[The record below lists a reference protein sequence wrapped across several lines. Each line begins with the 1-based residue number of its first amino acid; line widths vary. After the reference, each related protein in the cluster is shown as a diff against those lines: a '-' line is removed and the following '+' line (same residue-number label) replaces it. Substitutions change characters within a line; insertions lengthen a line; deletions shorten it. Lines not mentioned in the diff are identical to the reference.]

1 MLRLSRG
8 NVHFWYPFAHQFDC
22 EKLGTFWWVT
32 NEMDSNSCCNS
43 PEGSVSLVRC
53 YPSTKKKGRSAFPLS
68 APIHCDCWYWLRST
82 IGQNELAR
90 SAFIDVLFGED
101 QYFTCVLDK
110 KNSELTLVKYG
121 LLTVSALKPM
131 LHFMLWILHRLCIS
145 DQWCWLLFLQ
155 DSMKSRVRK
164 EAASELYVIIWK
176 THHFSYISVD
186 VLEKR
191 SMK

>member
-22 EKLGTFWWVT
+22 EKLGTFWCVT

-110 KNSELTLVKYG
+110 KNCHRVFSCCIVTHSGSSYTTFIYIFLTNCMG
-121 LLTVSALKPM
+121 ASLT
-131 LHFMLWILHRLCIS
+131 IS
-145 DQWCWLLFLQ
+145 Q
-155 DSMKSRVRK
+155 D
-164 EAASELYVIIWK
+164 
-176 THHFSYISVD
+176 
-186 VLEKR
+186 
-191 SMK
+191 